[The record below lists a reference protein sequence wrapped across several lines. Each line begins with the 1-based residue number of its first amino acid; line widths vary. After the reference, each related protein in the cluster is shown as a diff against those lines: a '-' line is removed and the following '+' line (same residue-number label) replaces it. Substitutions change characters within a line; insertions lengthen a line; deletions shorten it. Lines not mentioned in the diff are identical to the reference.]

1 MKKQSRSKKKQTRP
15 TPPNSRV
22 RSAGGSRSN
31 KTAKLVA
38 PAKTEVKPAVN
49 AYVPPAKTIA
59 MVVGPLDAGR
69 RLDQF
74 IAARSGD
81 DGFSR
86 NTVKK
91 MILEGSVAL
100 NGELCADA
108 DRSMKEGDQVEI
120 RAERA
125 PKVRML
131 GEKIA
136 FGVVFE
142 DDDLLVVNKPAGL
155 VVHPGAGNQH
165 GTLVNALIGS
175 RRKLS
180 DVGGGDRPGIVHR
193 LDKDTSGLL
202 VVAKTNRAHRAL
214 TKAFSSREVH
224 KEYSAIVQ
232 GVIDRMEGRV
242 DRPVGRDP
250 VQRVKMT
257 ALNPQHPREAITH
270 YTVDEKFRHST
281 LVTLRPVT
289 GRTHQIRVHMA
300 FMGHPVAGDPVYGT
314 ADGQRLALHARKISF
329 DHPVTRRTLEFEA
342 PLPEDFKKR
351 LKQERE
357 K

>member
-1 MKKQSRSKKKQTRP
+1 MKKHPKSKKKQARP
-15 TPPNSRV
+15 VPSKSKARLA
-22 RSAGGSRSN
+22 R
-31 KTAKLVA
+31 TAK
-38 PAKTEVKPAVN
+38 PAAKPAAAAKPAVN

-59 MVVGPLDAGR
+59 MVCGPLDVGR

-125 PKVRML
+125 AKVQML

-142 DDDLLVVNKPAGL
+142 DNDLLVVNKPAGL
-155 VVHPGAGNQH
+155 VVHPGAGNQK

-175 RRKLS
+175 KRKLS

-214 TKAFSSREVH
+214 SKAFSSREVH

-314 ADGQRLALHARKISF
+314 ADGSRLALHARKISF
-329 DHPVTRRTLEFEA
+329 DHPVTKQTLTFEA

>member
-1 MKKQSRSKKKQTRP
+1 MKRLKSAKK
-15 TPPNSRV
+15 
-22 RSAGGSRSN
+22 
-31 KTAKLVA
+31 
-38 PAKTEVKPAVN
+38 VKPAVKK
-49 AYVPPAKTIA
+49 APAKRASSKKVSARIVPPAKTID
-59 MVVGPLDAGR
+59 MVCGPLDVGR
-69 RLDQF
+69 RIDQF

-81 DGFSR
+81 AGFSR

-108 DRSMKEGDQVEI
+108 DRAVKAGDRVEI

-125 PKVRML
+125 PKPQML
-131 GEKIA
+131 GQKIA
-136 FGVVFE
+136 FGVIFE
-142 DDDLLVVNKPAGL
+142 DDDLLVVNKPAGM
-155 VVHPGAGNQH
+155 VVHPGAGNAD
-165 GTLVNALIGS
+165 GTLVNALVGS

-202 VVAKTNRAHRAL
+202 VVAKSNRAHRAL
-214 TKAFSSREVH
+214 AKAFSSREVH
-224 KEYSAIVQ
+224 KEYNAIVH

-242 DRPVGRDP
+242 DAPVGRDP

-257 ALNPQHPREAITH
+257 AVKPQQPREAVTH
-270 YTVDEKFRHST
+270 YTVMEKFRQST
-281 LVTLRPVT
+281 LVMLHPVT

-300 FMGHPVAGDPVYGT
+300 FLGYPVLGDPIYGT
-314 ADGQRLALHARKISF
+314 KDGQRLALHARKISF
-329 DHPVTRRTLEFEA
+329 DHPITRQPVAFEA
-342 PLPEDFKKR
+342 PLPADFLKR
-351 LKQERE
+351 LKEERA